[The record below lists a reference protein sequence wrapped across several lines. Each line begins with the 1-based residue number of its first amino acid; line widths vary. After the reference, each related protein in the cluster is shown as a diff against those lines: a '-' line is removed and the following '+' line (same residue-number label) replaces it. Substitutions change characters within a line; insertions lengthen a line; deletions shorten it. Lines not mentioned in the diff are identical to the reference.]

1 MSRPPV
7 LTLRPAVLGDCLV
20 LWRWRNDPE
29 TRQAS
34 VDEREIPVDTHTRWF
49 EETLKRSD
57 RKLFIVSAD
66 GVDAGMV
73 RLDIQD
79 RDAAVSVNIAP
90 EWRGRGVGPRALGCL
105 SREAFGPLGLLR
117 MSAVVKR
124 ENAASRIAFERAG
137 FTVVDAGGPLLH
149 ASKARLHVVAAIQAR
164 MGSTRLPGKVLVS
177 ISGRP
182 TIQRIAE
189 RLAVCQELDA
199 VAVSTS
205 VEARDDVIANR
216 AVQLDLVCVRGSEAD
231 LIERLGR
238 TAERTGADALVRIT
252 ADCPLVDPALVDRVV
267 GVWRRSAG
275 RLEYVSNVFP
285 PTFPDG
291 LDVEVLSRTVLER
304 LDREVSD
311 PFFRESLTAYIRE
324 HPAAFEIANLEHP
337 EDLSRLRWTMDY
349 PEDLAFVEAV
359 YRRLGPQGEIFG
371 MEDLLRLLEWSPELR
386 DLNRCWEDV
395 TVERGIR
402 GTGYHAALRARGQ
415 AP

>member
-1 MSRPPV
+1 RESPPQPGGEPCDPEGHAYRPVDGHDQAPGLRDPPRVPGPRDRAGGQGRHRRGHGAHVGHGVSRPPV
-7 LTLRPAVLGDCLV
+7 VTLRPAVLDDCPV

-49 EETLKRSD
+49 EETLKRFD

-79 RDAAVSVNIAP
+79 RDAAVSVNIVP

-105 SREAFGPLGLLR
+105 SRAAFRPLALLR

-124 ENAASRIAFERAG
+124 ENAA
-137 FTVVDAGGPLLH
+137 
-149 ASKARLHVVAAIQAR
+149 
-164 MGSTRLPGKVLVS
+164 
-177 ISGRP
+177 
-182 TIQRIAE
+182 
-189 RLAVCQELDA
+189 
-199 VAVSTS
+199 
-205 VEARDDVIANR
+205 
-216 AVQLDLVCVRGSEAD
+216 D

-238 TAERTGADALVRIT
+238 TAARTGADALVRIT

-291 LDVEVLSRTVLER
+291 LDVEVLSRTALER

-311 PFFRESLTAYIRE
+311 PFFRESLTAYVRE
-324 HPAAFEIANLEHP
+324 HPAAFEIANVEHP

-359 YRRLGPQGEIFG
+359 YRRLGNQGEIFG
-371 MEDLLRLLEWSPELR
+371 MDDLLRLLEWSRSEER
-386 DLNRCWEDV
+386 RVGKECRC
-395 TVERGIR
+395 R
-402 GTGYHAALRARGQ
+402 
-415 AP
+415 

>member
-1 MSRPPV
+1 MV
-7 LTLRPAVLGDCLV
+7 TLRPAVLDDCPV

-90 EWRGRGVGPRALGCL
+90 EWRGCGVGLRALGSL

-205 VEARDDVIANR
+205 VENRDDAIADL
-216 AVQLDLVCVRGSEAD
+216 AAHLGLVCVRGSETD

-238 TAERTGADALVRIT
+238 TAARTGADALVRIT

-291 LDVEVLSRTVLER
+291 LDVEVLSRTALER

-311 PFFRESLTAYIRE
+311 P
-324 HPAAFEIANLEHP
+324 LEHP
-337 EDLSRLRWTMDY
+337 KDLSRLRWTMDY

-359 YRRLGPQGEIFG
+359 YRRLGSQGEIFG

-386 DLNRCWEDV
+386 DLNRCREDV